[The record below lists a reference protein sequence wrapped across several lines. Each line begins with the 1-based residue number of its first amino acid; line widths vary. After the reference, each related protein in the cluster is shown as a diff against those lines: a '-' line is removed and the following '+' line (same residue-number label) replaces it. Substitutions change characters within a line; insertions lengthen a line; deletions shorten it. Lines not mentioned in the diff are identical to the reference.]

1 MPIPFS
7 LLLSVIWKQS
17 LKELNRFL
25 TLILILISLSLSMP
39 SLKCFQRT
47 KSGVYNLKGCCLLLD
62 EVKLIAEDWGKFPG
76 DKNAWISVIWSRRR
90 IKTTS
95 VSEVQQLPS
104 RDFMLR
110 RVLMKVKASPGNV
123 IYIATHLSGQLGDKW
138 SRVACVWLCE
148 IKMWLLLDSSQRRYD
163 VSLFACSRDIYFN
176 KLIFKIIAFTKKFFI
191 LSDIEV
197 MKLDDISNWK
207 ELS

>member
-1 MPIPFS
+1 MFI
-7 LLLSVIWKQS
+7 IWKDAVTRWS
-17 LKELNRFL
+17 KTDRWF
-25 TLILILISLSLSMP
+25 
-39 SLKCFQRT
+39 
-47 KSGVYNLKGCCLLLD
+47 
-62 EVKLIAEDWGKFPG
+62 AEDWGNFPG
-76 DKNAWISVIWSRRR
+76 DKNACISVIWSRRR

-95 VSEVQQLPS
+95 DSEVQQLPS

-123 IYIATHLSGQLGDKW
+123 KYIATHLSGQLGDKW

-148 IKMWLLLDSSQRRYD
+148 IKIWLLLDSSERRYD
-163 VSLFACSRDIYFN
+163 VACPSVSLFACSRDIYFN